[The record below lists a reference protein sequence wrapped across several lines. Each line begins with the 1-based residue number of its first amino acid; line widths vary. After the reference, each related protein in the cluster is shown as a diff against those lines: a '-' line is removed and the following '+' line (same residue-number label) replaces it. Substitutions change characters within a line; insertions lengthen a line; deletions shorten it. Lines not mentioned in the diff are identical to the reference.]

1 MEDKTLMLFVTK
13 NEETYFSCYFI
24 IFLQFCSH
32 TIGDGSIFI
41 GQLPT

>member
-1 MEDKTLMLFVTK
+1 MLFVTK

-24 IFLQFCSH
+24 IIFLQFCGH